1 MSQKHKITKIS
12 SIILGILFI
21 FVVFIIL
28 ILSPVAKQLIEK
40 YDEQLTGRQITMDRV
55 YANPFTGNVHISNL
69 KIYELRSDSVFVSAK
84 SVNVK
89 IALFKLFSKTLEFSS
104 IALNHPDIMIERSNN
119 GINFIDIIRK
129 FTPDKSKNR
138 PSNFHVNFLRFKIND
153 GIFHYR
159 EKSVPVNFMIRK
171 VFLEC
176 PGKRWNSD
184 SIDVKY
190 SFFSGTRKGDMIGN
204 FSMNVK
210 NLNYRLDVIV
220 HTFDLLVLVPYIINL
235 KNFGSFSAFLDANL
249 KVKGNFKE
257 ASDVTF
263 TGMLAINKF
272 HFGIRPGMD
281 YGSIDKFQL
290 AIFQLS
296 PKENKYLFDSVSIIR
311 PYFMY
316 EKYDKS
322 DNLQK
327 MFGKKGSKLSGGTQ
341 NSSSFNLLT
350 AIGIY
355 IEKLSENF
363 FKSDYKM
370 NRLAIYNGN
379 FIYND
384 YSLVNKFSLNLKP
397 VNILSDSID
406 RNQNRIKITLQ
417 TGIKPSGAL
426 KVALSINPR
435 DSSVFDMN
443 YSLQRLPATLFNPYF
458 ISYTSYPLNRGI
470 VELNGNW
477 KVRNGYLKSNNH
489 LKIID
494 LRLAKRID
502 NKDAKKLPMKLIM
515 SVIRDKGNVIDY
527 QIPVTGNLKRPKFN
541 IKDVIRDALVN
552 MIEKPFTTPYRINVK
567 NTETDI
573 EKALTFKWEIR
584 QSSPDAN
591 QLKFINHMADFLS
604 RNKTASIIVHP
615 QLYVQ
620 KEKEDIA
627 LFRGKKMYFMTLNHK
642 NQGVFSKND
651 SDYVEKMSVKDPKF
665 NAYLNDHTKSRLIFT
680 TQEKCALLIGSGK
693 IKGQLHQLM
702 INRENAFIQPFIK
715 KGVMKQVKFTPS
727 KSVIPFNGYSFY
739 KIKYRGEIPE
749 VLVNAYNKMND
760 LNNES
765 PRKAYKKDRLKV
777 R

>member
-1 MSQKHKITKIS
+1 MNQKHKIIKIS
-12 SIILGILFI
+12 SIILGILSI
-21 FVVFIIL
+21 IIIFIIL
-28 ILSPVAKQLIEK
+28 IISPVAKHLIEK
-40 YDEQLTGRQITMDRV
+40 YDEQLTGRQITMGRV
-55 YANPFTGNVHISNL
+55 YVNPITGYVHISNL
-69 KIYELRSDSVFVSAK
+69 KIYELRSDSLFVSVK
-84 SVNVK
+84 SVNAK

-104 IALNHPDIMIERSNN
+104 ITLNHPDILIERSSS

-129 FTPDKSKNR
+129 FTPDKTKNR
-138 PSNFHVNFLRFKIND
+138 PSNFHVNFLGFKIND
-153 GIFHYR
+153 GIIHYR

-190 SFFSGTRKGDMIGN
+190 SFFSGTHKGDMIGN
-204 FSMNVK
+204 FSMHVK

-220 HTFDLLVLVPYIINL
+220 HTFDLLVLEPYIIDL
-235 KNFGSFSAFLDANL
+235 KNFGSFSANLEANL

-296 PKENKYLFDSVSIIR
+296 PKKNQYLFDSVSIIH
-311 PYFMY
+311 PNFKY
-316 EKYDKS
+316 ERYDKS
-322 DNLQK
+322 NNLQK
-327 MFGKKGSKLSGGTQ
+327 MFGKKGSRLSGRTQ
-341 NSSSFNLLT
+341 NPSSFNLLT
-350 AIGIY
+350 TIGIY
-355 IEKLSENF
+355 IEKLSKNF
-363 FKSDYKM
+363 FKSDYKI

-379 FIYND
+379 FVYND
-384 YSLVNKFSLNLKP
+384 YSLINKFSLNLKP

-406 RNQNRIKITLQ
+406 KNQDRIKITLQ
-417 TGIKPSGAL
+417 TGIKPSGTL
-426 KVALSINPR
+426 KVALSINPA
-435 DSSVFDMN
+435 DSSEFDMN
-443 YSLQRLPATLFNPYF
+443 YSLQRLPATLFNSYF

-477 KVRNGYLKSNNH
+477 KVRKGYLKSSNH

-494 LRLAKRID
+494 LRLANRID

-552 MIEKPFTTPYRINVK
+552 IIEKPFKTLYRINVK
-567 NTETDI
+567 NTENDI

-591 QLKFINHMADFLS
+591 QLKFINEMAEFLS
-604 RNKTASIIVHP
+604 LNKTASIIVQP
-615 QLYVQ
+615 QIFVQ
-620 KEKEDIA
+620 KEKETIE
-627 LFRGKKMYFMTLNHK
+627 LFDARKMYFMTFKHK
-642 NQGVFSKND
+642 DQSEFTKND
-651 SDYVEKMSVKDPKF
+651 SIYVDRMSVKDHKF
-665 NAYLNDHTKSRLIFT
+665 NIYLNKHTKSRLVFT
-680 TQEKCALLIGSGK
+680 TQEKCALLIGSKRIK
-693 IKGQLHQLM
+693 IKLNQLT
-702 INRENAFIQPFIK
+702 INRKNTFIQPFIK
-715 KGVMKQVKFTPS
+715 KGVMKQIKFTPS
-727 KSVIPFNGYSFY
+727 KTVIPFNGYSFY
-739 KIKYRGEIPE
+739 KIIYQGEIPE
-749 VLVNAYNKMND
+749 ILSTAYNKMNG

>member
-1 MSQKHKITKIS
+1 MNQKYKIIKIS
-12 SIILGILFI
+12 SIIFVILSI
-21 FVVFIIL
+21 IIIFIIL
-28 ILSPVAKQLIEK
+28 IISPVAKHLIEK
-40 YDEQLTGRQITMDRV
+40 YDEQVTGRQITMDRV
-55 YANPFTGNVHISNL
+55 YVNPFTGYAHISNL
-69 KIYELRSDSVFVSAK
+69 NIYELRSDSLFLSAK
-84 SVNVK
+84 SANVN
-89 IALFKLFSKTLEFSS
+89 IAWFKLFSKTLEISS
-104 IALNHPDIMIERSNN
+104 ITLNQPDIVIERNDN
-119 GINFIDIIRK
+119 VINFVDIIRK
-129 FTPDKSKNR
+129 FTPKKTSNK
-138 PSNFHVNFLRFKIND
+138 PSNLHVNILRIKIND
-153 GIFHYR
+153 GIIHYR
-159 EKSVPVNFMIRK
+159 EKSVPINYFIK
-171 VFLEC
+171 NVFLDS

-190 SFFSGTRKGDMIGN
+190 SFFSGTHKGDMNGN

-220 HTFDLLVLVPYIINL
+220 HSFDLLVLEPYIIDL
-235 KNFGSFSAFLDANL
+235 KNFGSFSANLEANL

-263 TGMLAINKF
+263 KGMLAIHQF
-272 HFGIRPGMD
+272 HFGKSPGID

-327 MFGKKGSKLSGGTQ
+327 MFRTKGSKLSGVTQ

-350 AIGIY
+350 TIGIY
-355 IEKLSENF
+355 IEKLSKNF
-363 FKSDYKM
+363 FRSDYKM

-379 FIYND
+379 FVYND
-384 YSLVNKFSLNLKP
+384 YSLINKFSLNLKP

-406 RNQNRIKITLQ
+406 KNQDRIKITLQ
-417 TGIKPSGAL
+417 SGIKPSGTL
-426 KVALSINPR
+426 KVALSINPK
-435 DSSVFDMN
+435 DSSEFDMN
-443 YSLQRLPATLFNPYF
+443 YNLKRLPATLFNPYF
-458 ISYTSYPLNRGI
+458 ISFTSYPLNRGF

-477 KVRNGYLKSNNH
+477 KVRKGFLKSNNH
-489 LKIID
+489 LEIID

-515 SVIRDKGNVIDY
+515 SIIRDKGNVIDY
-527 QIPVTGNLKRPKFN
+527 QIPVTGYLKKPKFHLN
-541 IKDVIRDALVN
+541 DVIRDALVN
-552 MIEKPFTTPYRINVK
+552 IIEKPFTTPYRISVK
-567 NTETDI
+567 NAETEI
-573 EKALTFKWEIR
+573 EKTLTFKWEMK
-584 QSSPDAN
+584 QSNPDAN
-591 QLKFINHMADFLS
+591 QLKFINDMAEFLS
-604 RNKTASIIVHP
+604 LNKTARIIVYP

-620 KEKEDIA
+620 KEKEVIA
-627 LFRGKKMYFMTLNHK
+627 LFSAKKMYFMTLK
-642 NQGVFSKND
+642 LTDRSTFTKND
-651 SDYVEKMSVKDPKF
+651 SVYVDKMSVKDHKF
-665 NAYLNDHTKSRLIFT
+665 NVYLNDNTKSRLIFS

-739 KIKYRGEIPE
+739 KISYHGELPE
-749 VLVNAYNKMND
+749 ILLTAYNKMNS
-760 LNNES
+760 LNNEV